1 MSNGIEWLAFGLGI
15 AGSAMAVLGMWG
27 VRHGQA

>member
-1 MSNGIEWLAFGLGI
+1 MNGIEWLAFGLGI
-15 AGSAMAVLGMWG
+15 AGCVMAVLAMWG